1 MSIRRLALGPALFVL
16 AGSSIA
22 IAGCGSNTSPTA
34 KVFLNAQMTSG
45 LNGSAVCGV
54 TDPSWVVIGSSSA
67 SVDDGA
73 DQTGVGVKVSC
84 SVTANSDGSF
94 QVNAIGVLGN
104 VGSVTITGKF
114 TTSGDQAGIRGVFQ
128 RGDFGHFE
136 DTNCTVSYKN
146 NPFMGVAAGRVW
158 GNIDCPSAADS
169 SQNRQGADGGPTAR
183 ACEGL
188 AEFKFENCAQ

>member
-22 IAGCGSNTSPTA
+22 IAGCGSNTAPTA
-34 KVFLNAQMTSG
+34 KVFLNSQLTAGT
-45 LNGSAVCGV
+45 NGSAICGV
-54 TDPSWVVIGSSSA
+54 TDPTLVVIGSSAASA
-67 SVDDGA
+67 DDGS
-73 DQTGVGVKVSC
+73 DQSGVGVKASC
-84 SVTANSDGSF
+84 SVTANADGSF

-114 TTSGDQAGIRGVFQ
+114 TTSGEQTGIRGVFQ
-128 RGDFGHFE
+128 SGVFGRFE

-169 SQNRQGADGGPTAR
+169 FQSRTGADGGPTPR

>member
-1 MSIRRLALGPALFVL
+1 MSIRLALGPVFFVV
-16 AGSSIA
+16 AASSIG
-22 IAGCGSNTSPTA
+22 IAGCGSDSQPIA
-34 KVFLNAQMTSG
+34 RVFLNSQMTAG
-45 LNGSAVCGV
+45 INGSAVCGV
-54 TDPSWVVIGSSSA
+54 TDPSWVVIGSSAKSA
-67 SVDDGA
+67 DDGS
-73 DQTGVGVKVSC
+73 DQTGVGVKASC
-84 SVTANSDGSF
+84 SVQANADGSF

-114 TTSGDQAGIRGVFQ
+114 TTSGDQTGIRGVFQ

-136 DTNCTVSYKN
+136 DTNCKVSYAA

-158 GNIDCPSAADS
+158 GNLDCSSASDA
-169 SQNRQGADGGPTAR
+169 SQSRVGPDGGPTAR